1 MRLDT
6 DLILNAHKAVLALP
20 EFKGFV
26 EALKPTFAA
35 FAEKAPSDS
44 ALRVDVN
51 VVKDGYKVAIDLA
64 SGVLNFN
71 ESAEGQSPFTALD
84 RALVKAK
91 RQLEFWSVQKNLSA
105 SKDIDSENKQ

>member
-1 MRLDT
+1 MRINT
-6 DLILNAHKAVLALP
+6 DLILNAHQAVLALP

-26 EALKPTFAA
+26 ETLKPTFEA
-35 FAEKAPSDS
+35 FADKAPSDS
-44 ALRVDVN
+44 AFRVDVV

-71 ESAEGQSPFTALD
+71 ESAESHSPFTALD

-91 RQLEFWSVQKNLSA
+91 RKLEFWSVQKNLSA
-105 SKDIDSENKQ
+105 PPA